1 MSKTSFNRLYVIER
15 FASLCCVLMECLMA
29 GLKDLIFTLRTDAEK
44 NLVDFALNA
53 ETNDVLVYA
62 TSTFVKPFNL
72 MALAR
77 ECAALGYVRLSLK
90 RVGKDVHYLAVKR
103 KLAET
108 EVD

>member
-1 MSKTSFNRLYVIER
+1 
-15 FASLCCVLMECLMA
+15 MA

-72 MALAR
+72 STLWRWQENVPHLAM
-77 ECAALGYVRLSLK
+77 LGC
-90 RVGKDVHYLAVKR
+90 H
-103 KLAET
+103 
-108 EVD
+108 